1 MCVFLRGGW
10 GIENFI
16 GGLGVINAVTF
27 KKFCIMKYA
36 QAIESAPVVLVE
48 FYASWCPHCKRM
60 APIVEQVKELVEGQ
74 ASVYQYDIDENSA
87 DANEAGV
94 ESIPTFILFVNGE
107 ETWRYSGEI
116 DGNTL
121 VARVESAAGQAR

>member
-1 MCVFLRGGW
+1 M
-10 GIENFI
+10 N
-16 GGLGVINAVTF
+16 
-27 KKFCIMKYA
+27 YA

-60 APIVEQVKELVEGQ
+60 APVVEQVKELVEGQ

-87 DANEAGV
+87 DADEAEV
-94 ESIPTFILFVNGE
+94 ESVPTFLLYVNGQE
-107 ETWRYSGEI
+107 VWRYSGEI

-121 VARVESAAGQAR
+121 VARIESAAGSVR